1 MICIAENSGGK
12 GGVAGGAGAHGQGS
26 QQAGGA
32 GMSDYGYPVLEVVTG
47 MTTSLTVQLTQDY
60 AGEIPAD
67 LSSIT
72 KVEFR
77 ARPSMVSYDREI
89 KVDCAYTPDGKVTV
103 NLTPKELDFNNGVWY
118 AEFLTYQDVT
128 EEKDDGEGN
137 ITTKVVDTLLVGNY
151 RSYLCIRKGMT
162 GSTNGPNTITAMDV
176 RLAVMDTSIEAN
188 QLLDD
193 LEFSDI
199 MIYHAIER
207 SIDEWNE
214 TPPTLEHRFDA
225 TNFPW
230 KEHLI
235 KGAVGYLMQEVA
247 YRYNRNRMQYSASG
261 LQLDSNDKGPAYIAM
276 AQAARIEWKNFVA
289 AKKTEL
295 NMQECFG
302 TFSLPYFGNRCY
314 W

>member
-1 MICIAENSGGK
+1 
-12 GGVAGGAGAHGQGS
+12 
-26 QQAGGA
+26 
-32 GMSDYGYPVLEVVTG
+32 
-47 MTTSLTVQLTQDY
+47 MTTDLTVQLTKDY
-60 AGEIPAD
+60 NGTLPSD

-77 ARPSMVSYDREI
+77 ARPSMISYNKEI
-89 KVDCAYTPDGKVTV
+89 KVDCTYTPEGQVTV
-103 NLTPKELDFNNGVWY
+103 HLTPNELDFNNGVWY
-118 AEFLTYQDVT
+118 AEFLTYQD
-128 EEKDDGEGN
+128 D
-137 ITTKVVDTLLVGNY
+137 LLVANY

-162 GSTNGPNTITAMDV
+162 GSTDGPNTITAMDV
-176 RLAVMDTSIEAN
+176 RLAVMDTSVEAN

-193 LEFSDI
+193 LEFSDM

-214 TPPTLEHRFDA
+214 TPPELERRFNA

-261 LQLDSNDKGPAYIAM
+261 LQLDTNDKGPAYIAM

-295 NMQECFG
+295 NMAECFG
-302 TFSLPYFGNRCY
+302 IFSLPYFGNRCWY
-314 W
+314 

>member
-1 MICIAENSGGK
+1 
-12 GGVAGGAGAHGQGS
+12 
-26 QQAGGA
+26 
-32 GMSDYGYPVLEVVTG
+32 MSDYGYPVLEVVTG
-47 MTTSLTVQLTQDY
+47 MTTDLTVQLTQDY

-77 ARPSMVSYDREI
+77 ARPSMVSYNKEI
-89 KVDCAYTPDGKVTV
+89 KVDCDYTADGKVTV
-103 NLTPKELDFNNGVWY
+103 HLTPKELDFNNGVWY

-128 EEKDDGEGN
+128 EEKEDSEGN
-137 ITTKVVDTLLVGNY
+137 PVTEVVDTLLVGNY
-151 RSYLCIRKGMT
+151 RSYLAIRKGMT
-162 GSTNGPNTITAMDV
+162 GSTNGPDAITAMDV
-176 RLAVMDTSIEAN
+176 RLAVMDTSAEAN
-188 QLLDD
+188 QLFDD
-193 LEFSDI
+193 LEFSDM

-207 SIDEWNE
+207 AINEWNE
-214 TPPTLEHRFDA
+214 VPPMLEHHFNA

-235 KGAVGYLMQEVA
+235 KGAVGFLMQEVA

-261 LQLDSNDKGPAYIAM
+261 LTLDTNDKGPAYIAM
-276 AQAARIEWKNFVA
+276 AQAARREWKDFVNA
-289 AKKTEL
+289 SKTYL

-302 TFSLPYFGNRCY
+302 TFQLPYFGNRCY

>member
-1 MICIAENSGGK
+1 MICIAENSGGF
-12 GGVAGGAGAHGQGS
+12 GGISGGAGANGQAS

-32 GMSDYGYPVLEVVTG
+32 GASDYGYPVLEVTTG
-47 MTTSLTVQLTQDY
+47 MTTELEVQLTKDY
-60 AGEIPAD
+60 NGTLPAD

-77 ARPSMVSYDREI
+77 ARPSMISHNREI
-89 KVDCAYTPDGKVTV
+89 VVECSYTPDGKVTLP
-103 NLTPKELDFNNGVWY
+103 LTPKELNFNNGVWY
-118 AEFLTYQDVT
+118 AEFLTYQGDA
-128 EEKDDGEGN
+128 
-137 ITTKVVDTLLVGNY
+137 LVANY
-151 RSYLCIRKGMT
+151 RAYLCIRKGMT
-162 GSTNGPNTITAMDV
+162 GSTDGPNTITALDV
-176 RLAVMDTSIEAN
+176 RLAVMDTSPEAN

-193 LEFSDI
+193 LEFSDM

-207 SIDEWNE
+207 AINEWNE
-214 TPPTLEHRFDA
+214 TPPDLEHRFDA
-225 TNFPW
+225 TTFPW
-230 KEHLI
+230 VEHLI

-247 YRYNRNRMQYSASG
+247 YRYNRNRMQYNAAG
-261 LQLDSNDKGPAYIAM
+261 LTLDTSDKGPTYIAM
-276 AQAARIEWKNFVA
+276 AQAARLEWKNFVA